1 MTSQEF
7 KQLIDEM
14 ETLWP
19 NSQPWPAET
28 VKLAFS
34 AAQRL
39 DAQDLATAVKRW
51 FDAGHKWPPTPAE
64 LLAGAREQALLRL
77 KSTPALETS
86 RGLTMTGSEYVKS
99 QGFNRWD
106 ELIAARIADG

>member
-1 MTSQEF
+1 MTGQEF
-7 KQLIDEM
+7 KRLIGEM

-19 NSQPWPAET
+19 NSSPWPAET
-28 VKLAFS
+28 LRLTFS
-34 AAQRL
+34 AAERL
-39 DAQDLATAVKRW
+39 DILDLATAVKRW

-86 RGLTMTGSEYVKS
+86 KGRRMSGPEYVKS
-99 QGFNRWD
+99 QGFQSWE
-106 ELIAARIADG
+106 ELLAARMVDD